1 MVPNIRWSRV
11 YLIEGETLALVDT
24 GLLGGARKV
33 EDYIRSI
40 GRRPEDLELVL
51 MTHSHPDHTIGAGAI
66 VKRTGAKL
74 VAHPGDTRAFT
85 PNDVRV
91 SYLGLMSGM
100 LPHLPFLRG
109 IPVGR
114 TVEDGDVL
122 PSQGGIRAIHA
133 SGHTP
138 GSVCYLLED
147 RGVLFSGD
155 TVFSDGETLGR
166 APPFPGANTQ
176 DYRGSLSKL
185 GGMDF
190 DALCGGHGMPLVGGA
205 SDRVRDMLSSDPD
218 PPTWGQVIKRVP
230 RRVFRSV
237 GLG

>member
-1 MVPNIRWSRV
+1 M
-11 YLIEGETLALVDT
+11 
-24 GLLGGARKV
+24 
-33 EDYIRSI
+33 
-40 GRRPEDLELVL
+40 
-51 MTHSHPDHTIGAGAI
+51 
-66 VKRTGAKL
+66 
-74 VAHPGDTRAFT
+74 
-85 PNDVRV
+85 
-91 SYLGLMSGM
+91 
-100 LPHLPFLRG
+100 
-109 IPVGR
+109 
-114 TVEDGDVL
+114 EDGDVL

-133 SGHTP
+133 PGHTP

>member
-1 MVPNIRWSRV
+1 MVPNIRCSRV

-74 VAHPGDTRAFT
+74 VAHPGDTRTFT
-85 PNDVRV
+85 PNDVGV

-114 TVEDGDVL
+114 WRTETFFH
-122 PSQGGIRAIHA
+122 PKAA
-133 SGHTP
+133 SGPSTRPVTRLAAFATCWRTGACSFPATP
-138 GSVCYLLED
+138 YSVTARLSAG
-147 RGVLFSGD
+147 RHRFPAP
-155 TVFSDGETLGR
+155 TLR
-166 APPFPGANTQ
+166 TTA
-176 DYRGSLSKL
+176 
-185 GGMDF
+185 
-190 DALCGGHGMPLVGGA
+190 ALCRSWEGWTSMPCAAATECPLLVA
-205 SDRVRDMLSSDPD
+205 
-218 PPTWGQVIKRVP
+218 P
-230 RRVFRSV
+230 RI
-237 GLG
+237 G